1 MIEIFTNISK
11 EVKELAA
18 SIWNLA
24 MKMPNAV
31 EAANFLNDSTNYYKP
46 RLTEEEVNFLQ
57 VYFNTKMEELSK

>member
-1 MIEIFTNISK
+1 MIEIFTNVHSST
-11 EVKELAA
+11 KELAA
-18 SIWNLA
+18 TIWDLA
-24 MKMPNAV
+24 MKMPNAI